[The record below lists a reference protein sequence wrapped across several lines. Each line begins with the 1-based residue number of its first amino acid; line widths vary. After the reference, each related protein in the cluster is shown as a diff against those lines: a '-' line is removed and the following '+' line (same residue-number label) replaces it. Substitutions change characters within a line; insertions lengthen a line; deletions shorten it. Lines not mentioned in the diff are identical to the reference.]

1 MVSMNDDLVVEFNP
15 SAFKHGISEADIR
28 YALDNSVYD
37 GMVDSREEDSEGKNL
52 LIGFS
57 RNAIPLEILYNI
69 IDENTISVFHADV
82 CGKEYKFLLNQRR
95 RYG

>member
-1 MVSMNDDLVVEFNP
+1 MSDELIVEFHP

-28 YALDNSVYD
+28 YAIDNSVYD
-37 GMVDSREEDSEGKNL
+37 GLVDSREEESEGKNL

-57 RNAIPLEILYNI
+57 TTAVPLEILYNV

-82 CGKEYKFLLNQRR
+82 CGKEYKRLLNQRK